1 MEDFNNMEDMIE
13 VAELGDPI
21 SSQEVVE
28 FVEVIEDDIYDIEL
42 DYAFPAVGEAN
53 EQNRH
58 DNLMGRDEPNQH
70 IISSISGLREELD
83 SIEALQTFY
92 SDKRGRA
99 DYYLWKDENKLKEN
113 RVGYF
118 VSLSSEKVVDNGVY
132 ASPNSGIGR
141 VEICDG
147 EKIFGV
153 VVSDAG
159 FIGWQ
164 DNIERN
170 HKYGLIAIDGI
181 VAVKCESNVAIG
193 DYVLSNYYGMAKKS
207 PNGYGYKVVAMENI
221 DGLDHAIINLN
232 ASMENVSDFA
242 DDLTKLEGRV
252 DKAET
257 NIVSAINVAT
267 EAYNLALSG
276 GGGSGTGGIPDGFV
290 QNVNYALQKSEEAMS
305 VANSLSSQISDAN
318 SVAVQAKQIANS
330 AVSSANAIREEAV
343 SKADEAL
350 TTVNSKVVEIQEGV
364 GAYQESIDK
373 SIQEFD
379 GKIDD
384 AISNIGSLDDK
395 VDGLSIN
402 ISETTNKLDENS
414 ATIQNLAALIN
425 SNYVGFRS
433 RAYGLSTAQLD
444 KVLDVGT
451 VYVPIETHTE
461 EYACSTKSIDAEFY
475 IYSVMGYSP
484 AYGYSIIEIINNNM
498 IDADTIYIPTRSHVE
513 AYVNNDGT
521 ETRQNFIKGYVYEW
535 NGAGWIESETE
546 CVGFSNDSIY
556 KYKYDEENNKLYVDN
571 EDTAFLHDGYI
582 YQDFEIGYYYMW
594 TGSEWEQSS
603 KQCVSFHENIPN
615 PEEYDYWYAGSN
627 EIDGYNTETL
637 YYYKNDKWV
646 AVATL
651 GENITHRVVSLI
663 QQFTDENAAA
673 IDLLVDYDKEKS
685 EAIANISLK
694 ADENSA
700 SIQNLTSYANKYTV
714 GDISPAN
721 GFTVEEANDYFIS
734 DVYYAPT
741 DGHREQYGEVESI
754 FDVGYLYTWN
764 NNGWIKSETPCV
776 YHGGDTPKENL
787 YTHWYTGEDDVSEG
801 YEKETLYMKNNS
813 MWIAIA
819 TLDGGIA
826 KATASIMQKVSDNY
840 AAIESLASLQ
850 TETSD
855 ALAAYKTEVSDT
867 YAKQEDIVSFKTES
881 EEAISALQKEVSD
894 TYATRESI
902 TSITNDLNDNIAD
915 IKQQADENGA
925 SIQALVASLDRYSVG
940 QYSQANGLTYDIAK
954 EIVKVGSIFVPT
966 ESNFME
972 SYPNGEEVV
981 ETEFVQG
988 AYYEWKEDE
997 NGNPYWYEYTN
1008 SVFHTDDAPVATETF
1023 IYWFNTNTV
1032 EENGYMPKALY
1043 KWEDDEWKLV
1053 ALLSDN
1059 SLSRAISSF
1068 RTTQNSIEAS
1078 INDAKGDFVSIDAR
1092 ITDTESSIQDIVE
1105 WKSDTEENI
1114 ATIKSTANDAGASIA
1129 QVVKSI
1135 GKDGEVNAAS
1145 IVAAVNSD
1153 SSVTINADRININ
1166 GHTSFSGW
1174 ASDIE
1179 DKADA
1184 SSIRVEIQSNRG
1196 NIFKSRDVS
1205 AILTCRV
1212 WKAGVEIT
1220 NTLPNSAFK
1229 WIKINDDGTPD
1240 TNWNALNSYDGK
1252 SIVISNADVLSRAMF
1267 NCEVQVEI

>member
-1 MEDFNNMEDMIE
+1 MDNIE
-13 VAELGDPI
+13 NIIEITEVNDSVSA
-21 SSQEVVE
+21 QEIVE
-28 FVEVIEDDIYDIEL
+28 FVTVVEEDIYDIEL
-42 DYAFPAVGEAN
+42 DQAFPSVGEVN

-58 DNLMGRDEPNQH
+58 SNLMGRDEPGQH

-83 SIEALQTFY
+83 GIEALQTFY

-170 HKYGLIAIDGI
+170 HKYGLIASDGI
-181 VAVKCESNVAIG
+181 VAVKCETNVAVG

-207 PNGYGYKVVAMENI
+207 PNGYGYKVVAIENI
-221 DGLDHAIINLN
+221 DGIDHAIINLN
-232 ASMENVSDFA
+232 ASMENVSDLA
-242 DDLTKLEGRV
+242 DDLTQLENRV

-276 GGGSGTGGIPDGFV
+276 GGGSGGGIPDGFV
-290 QNVNYALQKSEEAMS
+290 QNVNYALQRSEEAMN

-318 SVAVQAKQIANS
+318 SVAVQAKQIANN
-330 AVSSANAIREEAV
+330 AVSSANAIKEEAL
-343 SKADEAL
+343 SKANEAL
-350 TTVNSKVVEIQEGV
+350 TTVNTEVVAIQEV
-364 GAYQESIDK
+364 VDTYQENIDK
-373 SIQEFD
+373 SILEFD
-379 GKIDD
+379 GKIDG

-433 RAYGLSTAQLD
+433 RASGLSTAQLD

-484 AYGYSIIEIINNNM
+484 AYGYSITEIINNNM
-498 IDADTIYIPTRSHVE
+498 IDADTIYIPTRSHIE

-521 ETRQNFIKGYVYEW
+521 EIRQSFIKGYVYEW
-535 NGAGWIESETE
+535 NGVGWTESKTE

-582 YQDFEIGYYYMW
+582 YQDFEVGYYYIW
-594 TGSEWEQSS
+594 TGLDWEQSS
-603 KQCVSFHENIPN
+603 EKCVSFDENIPN
-615 PEEYDYWYAGSN
+615 QEEYDYWYVGSN
-627 EIDGYNTETL
+627 EIDGYSTETL

-714 GDISPAN
+714 GDVSPAN
-721 GFTVEEANDYFIS
+721 GFTVEEANDYFVS

-741 DGHREQYGEVESI
+741 VGHREEYGEVESI

-764 NNGWIKSETPCV
+764 DSGWTKSEIQCV
-776 YHGGDTPKENL
+776 YHGGDIPTDKK
-787 YTHWYTGEDDVSEG
+787 YTHWYTGVDNVAEG

-855 ALAAYKTEVSDT
+855 ALALYKTEVSDT
-867 YAKQEDIVSFKTES
+867 YATQESVTSLKTEAS
-881 EEAISALQKEVSD
+881 DALTLYKTEVSK
-894 TYATRESI
+894 TYATQESI
-902 TSITNDLNDNIAD
+902 ASFANDLNDNMAD

-925 SIQALVASLDRYSVG
+925 SIQALAASLDQYSVG
-940 QYSQANGLTYDIAK
+940 KHSQANELDYNVAK
-954 EIVKVGSIFVPT
+954 DIVKVGSIFVPT
-966 ESNFME
+966 ESNFKE
-972 SYPNGEEVV
+972 SYKNGEDTV
-981 ETEFVQG
+981 ETEFVKG

-997 NGNPYWYEYTN
+997 DSNPYWYEYTN
-1008 SVFHTDDAPVATETF
+1008 SVFHTDSTPVATETF

-1032 EENGYMPKALY
+1032 EENGYIPEALY
-1043 KWEDDEWKLV
+1043 KWENNEWKLV

-1059 SLSRAISSF
+1059 SLSRAISSL

-1092 ITDTESSIQDIVE
+1092 ITGTESSIQDIVE
-1105 WKSDTEENI
+1105 WKTDTNENL
-1114 ATIKSTANDAGASIA
+1114 ATIKSTADDAGASIA
-1129 QVVKSI
+1129 QVVESI

-1153 SSVTINADRININ
+1153 SSVAINADRIQIN
-1166 GHTSFSGW
+1166 GYTSFSGW

-1179 DKADA
+1179 DKTDA

-1240 TNWNALNSYDGK
+1240 TNWNTLNNYDGK

-1267 NCEVQVEI
+1267 NCEVQIEV